1 MLCSLRDVLIIKD
14 VACFGLGLL
23 KAYWSITHNSG
34 ISKEKSNLDL
44 NRGSVLYLE
53 NTQKG
58 RFAQEKNICLV
69 LTLPLTSSQG
79 CRQDS

>member
-1 MLCSLRDVLIIKD
+1 MRCSLRDVLIVKD

-34 ISKEKSNLDL
+34 ISEEKSNLDFNL
-44 NRGSVLYLE
+44 GSVLYLE

-58 RFAQEKNICLV
+58 RFAQGKNICLA
-69 LTLPLTSSQG
+69 LALPLTSSQG
-79 CRQDS
+79 CRRGS